1 MKEDWSR
8 NSRTCFIVS
17 GIVLSLFLRYVSGNI
32 YGTYRLYTMAVL
44 WILFFSFYAAQSLPG
59 KNRRFL
65 AWVVIATV
73 AVETVLGIAQS
84 IGLLE
89 NSDPQFIIGGS
100 MTNPGAYAGYLGV
113 TTPLILSLLVSYKKQ
128 TVREYLLH
136 LGRAFYLSM
145 LSVNTQSLTRSMD
158 RMWRRLSLCTLL
170 SVCPISTRYQLL
182 E

>member
-1 MKEDWSR
+1 MD
-8 NSRTCFIVS
+8 
-17 GIVLSLFLRYVSGNI
+17 IVLLFLCRTVPA
-32 YGTYRLYTMAVL
+32 RE
-44 WILFFSFYAAQSLPG
+44 
-59 KNRRFL
+59 NRRFL

-89 NSDPQFIIGGS
+89 NRDPQFIIGGS

>member
-1 MKEDWSR
+1 MLFCLFR
-8 NSRTCFIVS
+8 NDMERNERRLEQKQPHLFYC
-17 GIVLSLFLRYVSGNI
+17 LRHCPEPFLRYVSGNI

-113 TTPLILSLLVSYKKQ
+113 TAPLILSLLVSYKK
-128 TVREYLLH
+128 TNGSRIFATSWA
-136 LGRAFYLSM
+136 GFLS
-145 LSVNTQSLTRSMD
+145 
-158 RMWRRLSLCTLL
+158 
-170 SVCPISTRYQLL
+170 
-182 E
+182 